1 MKYPEGIDIAWV
13 ASDAHGNLGIFITA
27 GAGPIPVHAM
37 RFLDEERQCPEEM
50 IAELPATGAS
60 DLFMDAPDTSSYSTM
75 ADRGFYVFDWTD
87 IYATAELLEKY
98 ELVAKPRNPSRT
110 TELPLELRSACEAT
124 KFVAVNLSAVTLIDP
139 ASEFE
144 CIQPDLQ

>member
-50 IAELPATGAS
+50 IADLTATGES
-60 DLFMDAPDTSSYSTM
+60 DLFMDAPDTSSYSKM

-87 IYATAELLEKY
+87 IYATEELLENY
-98 ELVAKPRNPSRT
+98 EIVAKPRNPLRT
-110 TELPLELRSACEAT
+110 TDLPFELRLACEAT
-124 KFVAVNLSAVTLIDP
+124 KFVGVNLSAVAVINP
-139 ASEFE
+139 ESEFD
-144 CIQPDLQ
+144 CIQSDLH